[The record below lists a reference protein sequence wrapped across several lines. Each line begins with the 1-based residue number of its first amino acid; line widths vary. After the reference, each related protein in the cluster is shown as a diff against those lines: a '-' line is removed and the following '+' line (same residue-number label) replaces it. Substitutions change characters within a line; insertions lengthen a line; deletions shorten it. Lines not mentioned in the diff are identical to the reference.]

1 MEETFLIKINA
12 STEFSKFIIE
22 TSTDE
27 ELKSIMN
34 TNIKA
39 ENYEFCALI
48 KKHLKK

>member
-1 MEETFLIKINA
+1 MKEICLFEINA
-12 STEFSKFIIE
+12 STEFAKFIIE

-39 ENYEFCALI
+39 ENYEFCNLI
-48 KKHLKK
+48 KQHLKK